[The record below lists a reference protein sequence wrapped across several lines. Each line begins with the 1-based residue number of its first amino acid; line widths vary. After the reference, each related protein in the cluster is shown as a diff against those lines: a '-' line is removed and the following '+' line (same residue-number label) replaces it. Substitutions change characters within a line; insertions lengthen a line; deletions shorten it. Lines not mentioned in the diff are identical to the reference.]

1 MKVKAKYEFEFLPD
15 TSDLDEN
22 NVDKKGLAEEFTKL
36 EIQDMLD
43 KKQISAE
50 DFEFDI
56 EDDNDDHALP
66 EFNDEIAI
74 ESPIYQLHE
83 DPYKAASPIMKEFVT
98 KSAEL
103 VKDKNEEYSEHF
115 LRALV
120 EAVNSD
126 LSWEIL
132 GRDIFD

>member
-1 MKVKAKYEFEFLPD
+1 MK
-15 TSDLDEN
+15 N
-22 NVDKKGLAEEFTKL
+22 NC
-36 EIQDMLD
+36 
-43 KKQISAE
+43 
-50 DFEFDI
+50 
-56 EDDNDDHALP
+56 
-66 EFNDEIAI
+66 
-74 ESPIYQLHE
+74 PIYVLKSKV
-83 DPYKAASPIMKEFVT
+83 DPYKAVSPIMKEFVT

-103 VKDKNEEYSEHF
+103 VKDKSKEYSEYF